1 MMRGDDAQDLEDVA
15 FLIRHDAVT
24 RAQLEETFQ
33 RARLPEMVELH
44 DAFAKAKPLVL
55 ALAEP

>member
-1 MMRGDDAQDLEDVA
+1 VA

-33 RARLPEMVELH
+33 RARLPEMVELR